1 VRAGSAARPI
11 RRVVVVVAVVVVA
24 NFDTVRPARPANG
37 ELPAISLRTET
48 LLILLPPVKPDVALV
63 MIAMMIAA
71 ATRDRAARAAVAPLP
86 ASVGGNDLL
95 LLAVVGIS

>member
-1 VRAGSAARPI
+1 VRAGSAARPT
-11 RRVVVVVAVVVVA
+11 RRAVVVT

-48 LLILLPPVKPDVALV
+48 LLILLPPVKPDVALA
-63 MIAMMIAA
+63 MIAMIAA
-71 ATRDRAARAAVAPLP
+71 ATRDHAARAAAAPLP

-95 LLAVVGIS
+95 LIAVVGIS